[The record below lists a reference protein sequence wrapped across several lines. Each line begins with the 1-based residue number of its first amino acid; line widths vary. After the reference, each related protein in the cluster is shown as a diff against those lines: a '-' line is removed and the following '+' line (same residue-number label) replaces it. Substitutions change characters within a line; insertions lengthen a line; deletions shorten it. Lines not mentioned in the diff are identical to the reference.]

1 MRFYKILLFT
11 LLTSLFANQMQMDNP
26 IVSIHAE
33 DAPLSMILS
42 MLAEESGYN
51 IVTGPNVNSQDKL
64 SIHMN
69 DVSVDQA
76 INLVVRASGLSY
88 EIIGNSILVAKHAR
102 IVEDVGMTPHIIQ
115 LKYANPDDIVTLLA
129 DVTTKITVE
138 KSSNTLLIIAS
149 PKKIAEITKI
159 IKSVDRP
166 ATQIILEARL
176 IEVSLGD
183 EENIGLDWAKLAG
196 ITFNVAEVGSPIKL
210 GQGNSGQTDGL
221 MPGKEY
227 IYDEEGGV
235 TEAFSPIARA
245 FLPDKMYYEM
255 IYDRNAKKSEDQ
267 TNWTA
272 LMPFGNGMARQ
283 LTAFEITLDFL
294 LRNNQAT
301 ILANSKVVT
310 LNGHSANISMVDVV
324 PYVLE
329 SGGQQGGMKVQ
340 KEEVGIKLHILPT
353 INEDG
358 YITTSVTPEVSS
370 IYDLIGPDRNIPH
383 IKKRVSNTTVRVK
396 DGETIVISGLL
407 SASKRKQVSRLPI
420 LGPLFGW
427 IPYLGGLFEHRY
439 EKIVK
444 TDLIVEITPR
454 ILHDGSSGIE
464 KKIMHRISSKEL
476 LDFGNN
482 LEEFKEL
489 LMNET
494 VPSDSTIENNQLE
507 KLAE

>member
-1 MRFYKILLFT
+1 MRFYKILLFS

-51 IVTGPNVNSQDKL
+51 IVTGPNVNNQEKL
-64 SIHMN
+64 SIHMDN
-69 DVSVDQA
+69 VSVDQA

-88 EIIGNSILVAKHAR
+88 EIIGNSILVAKHSR
-102 IVEDVGMTPHIIQ
+102 IIEDVGMTPHIIQ
-115 LKYANPDDIVTLLA
+115 LKYANPDDMVTLLA

-138 KSSNTLLIIAS
+138 KSTNTILIIAS

-159 IKSVDRP
+159 IEQVDRP
-166 ATQIILEARL
+166 ATQIVLEARL

-183 EENIGLDWAKLAG
+183 EEKVGLDWAKLAG
-196 ITFNVAEVGSPIKL
+196 ITFNVAEVGSPAQL
-210 GQGNSGQTDGL
+210 GVGDAGL
-221 MPGKEY
+221 TGGLIPGKEY
-227 IYDEEGGV
+227 IYDEAGGV
-235 TEAFSPIARA
+235 TESFSPIARA

-255 IYDRNAKKSEDQ
+255 IYDAQSRKS
-267 TNWTA
+267 NLNA

-301 ILANSKVVT
+301 ILANSQVVT

-340 KEEVGIKLHILPT
+340 KEEVGIKLSILPT

-358 YITTSVTPEVSS
+358 YITTSITPEVSS
-370 IYDLIGPDRNIPH
+370 IYDLIGPNRNIPH
-383 IKKRVSNTTVRVK
+383 IKKRISNTTVRVK

-407 SASKRKQVSRLPI
+407 SASKRKQESYLPI

-427 IPYLGGLFEHRY
+427 MPVIGRLFKHSY
-439 EKIVK
+439 EKIIK

-464 KKIMHRISSKEL
+464 KKLMHKISSEEL
-476 LDFGNN
+476 FNFGND
-482 LEEFKEL
+482 LEDFQKL
-489 LMNET
+489 FLQET
-494 VPSDSTIENNQLE
+494 IPSDSTTKDNQLE
-507 KLAE
+507 PITE

>member
-51 IVTGPNVNSQDKL
+51 IVTGPNVNSQEKL
-64 SIHMN
+64 SIHMD

-88 EIIGNSILVAKHAR
+88 EIIGNSILVAKHSR
-102 IVEDVGMTPHIIQ
+102 IIEDVGMTPHIIQ
-115 LKYANPDDIVTLLA
+115 LKYANPDDIVTLLK

-138 KSSNTLLIIAS
+138 KSTNTILIIAS

-159 IKSVDRP
+159 IEKVDVP
-166 ATQIILEARL
+166 AIQIVLEARL

-183 EENIGLDWAKLAG
+183 EENSGLDWAKLSG
-196 ITFNVAEVGSPIKL
+196 ITFNVAEVGSPMKL
-210 GQGNSGQTDGL
+210 SSAYDSGGL

-227 IYDEEGGV
+227 VLDEADQVIES
-235 TEAFSPIARA
+235 FSPIARA
-245 FLPDKMYYEM
+245 FLPEKMYYEM
-255 IYDRNAKKSEDQ
+255 IYDAKTRES
-267 TNWTA
+267 NLGG

-294 LRNNQAT
+294 LRNNRAT
-301 ILANSKVVT
+301 ILANSQVVT

-340 KEEVGIKLHILPT
+340 KEEVGIKLQILPT

-383 IKKRVSNTTVRVK
+383 VKKRISNTTVRVK
-396 DGETIVISGLL
+396 DGETIIISGLL
-407 SASKRKQVSRLPI
+407 SASKRKQESYLPI

-427 IPYLGGLFEHRY
+427 IPYIGGLFKHSY
-439 EKIVK
+439 EKILK
-444 TDLIVEITPR
+444 TDLILEITPR
-454 ILHDGSSGIE
+454 ILHDGASGIE
-464 KKIMHRISSKEL
+464 KKLMHKISSEEL
-476 LDFGNN
+476 IDFGND
-482 LEEFKEL
+482 LEDFQEL
-489 LMNET
+489 LLEQGIPT
-494 VPSDSTIENNQLE
+494 DSTSINNQLE
-507 KLAE
+507 PVTE